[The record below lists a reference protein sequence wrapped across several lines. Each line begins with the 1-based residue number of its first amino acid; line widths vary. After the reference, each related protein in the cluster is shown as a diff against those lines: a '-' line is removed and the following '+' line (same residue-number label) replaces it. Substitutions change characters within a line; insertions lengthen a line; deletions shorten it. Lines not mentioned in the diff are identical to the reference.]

1 MLTAITALLWLLP
14 LPEAHAFCVT
24 TELGYRE
31 CFTNLDRSAVE
42 RIVSFDASL
51 TDLSFDPP
59 TSIDVVPAFSAFAAR
74 TDLDRRTRPFDAAWA
89 AGLAVPNEIQKRTL
103 AGYARLSIDQIRVD
117 LGRAPVGDEVERPF
131 VATVSWTRA
140 GDGRSGRAKVHGRV
154 RQVRVTTPVSLSD
167 ERQMQADLN
176 RRLGI
181 QLKIDLMVGD
191 RGLAESETARR
202 QLVREVLFPSVVA
215 YGFAR
220 HLTRLFTF

>member
-14 LPEAHAFCVT
+14 LPKAHAFCVT

-31 CFTNLDRSAVE
+31 CFVNLDRSAVE
-42 RIVSFDASL
+42 RIATFDASL

-59 TSIDVVPAFSAFAAR
+59 TSIDVVSAFNAFAAR
-74 TDLDRRTRPFDAAWA
+74 TDLDRRTRPFDASWA
-89 AGLAVPNEIQKRTL
+89 AGLAVPNELQTRTL
-103 AGYARLSIDQIRVD
+103 AAYARLSIDQIRVD

-131 VATVSWTRA
+131 VASVSWTRA
-140 GDGRSGRAKVHGRV
+140 RNGRSGRMKVHGRV
-154 RQVRVTTPVSLSD
+154 RQVRVITPVSLSD

-176 RRLGI
+176 RRLGT

-202 QLVREVLFPSVVA
+202 QLVREVLFPSVVT

-220 HLTRLFTF
+220 HLLRLSTF